1 MLTGLLSLGTPGA
14 LLLSPG
20 GPAQSSTGYR
30 VQGGLATGRKLSG
43 EEAQAGVL
51 SRVGPGHEPASA
63 LLHTS
68 HVTLGRLLCIS
79 ELWFPDKENGDGMLV
94 PLLRE
99 WRERQPVE
107 SLAQYQAQGL
117 MDRIPIV
124 NLRFPWFFYLL
135 KLSWGPRIWVWKD
148 HGDVYHLIRQQD
160 LIEHYVDRM
169 FTACCGSGS
178 ALSLALV
185 NKHITRYSQSS
196 LPLPLHPET

>member
-1 MLTGLLSLGTPGA
+1 MSLP
-14 LLLSPG
+14 LPH
-20 GPAQSSTGYR
+20 
-30 VQGGLATGRKLSG
+30 VM
-43 EEAQAGVL
+43 
-51 SRVGPGHEPASA
+51 HESCDF
-63 LLHTS
+63 
-68 HVTLGRLLCIS
+68 RQLLCIS

-94 PLLRE
+94 PLLWE

-117 MDRIPIV
+117 MGRIPIV
-124 NLRFPWFFYLL
+124 NLRFPWLFYLL
-135 KLSWGPRIWVWKD
+135 ELSWGPRIWVWKD

-178 ALSLALV
+178 APSLALV

-196 LPLPLHPET
+196 LPLPLHRETWAPGQTQTQTWQMALGLSFLAHKKV